1 MNSYDVLRKAIEP
14 VGVKAAASAMGLS
27 SALVYKWCEPKNTLD
42 DPGAH
47 NPLDRIVQIYDLTR
61 DPGPVEW
68 LCQKT
73 GGFRVENPRPV
84 PPGKKALLSSTQEI
98 LKEFSDLLAVI
109 SDSYSDDGKI
119 DREEA
124 KRIRKEWERL
134 KVVAETFESYN
145 DQEISGGLE

>member
-1 MNSYDVLRKAIEP
+1 MNSYDVLKKAIEP
-14 VGVKAAASAMGLS
+14 VGVKTVASAMGLS
-27 SALVYKWCEPKNTLD
+27 STLVYKWCEPKHVSD
-42 DPGAH
+42 DPGAR
-47 NPLDRIVQIYDLTR
+47 NPLDRIVQLYDLTR

-73 GGFRVENPRPV
+73 GGFRVENPRKV
-84 PPGKKALLSSTQEI
+84 APGKKVLLRSTQEI

-109 SDSYSDDGKI
+109 SDSYSNDGII

-134 KVVAETFESYN
+134 KIVAETFVIMCENGTQASKT
-145 DQEISGGLE
+145 